1 MSISFAPQPAGRRRA
16 SSTVNQPCEAW
27 GASVT
32 GRMPGVCAG
41 APASGMCM
49 QLTSNYTTDAITVAA
64 VQALCSNGA
73 PAWPVAEASISS
85 VHAAMLAG
93 NLTCSQ
99 LVGAYVQARAL
110 HRACRG
116 L

>member
-1 MSISFAPQPAGRRRA
+1 MPHSQLAHARRQHPDCACEAQTALPAGHMPEA
-16 SSTVNQPCEAW
+16 S
-27 GASVT
+27 
-32 GRMPGVCAG
+32 AG
-41 APASGMCM
+41 AGPSGTCM
-49 QLTSNYTTDAITVAA
+49 QLTSNYTTDAVTVAG

-73 PAWPVAEASISS
+73 PAWPVSEASISS

-99 LVGAYVQARAL
+99 LVGAYMQARAH
-110 HRACRG
+110 HRACYRVW